1 MGKTRLETDVVMGE
15 KYRDPK
21 TGIEGF
27 VTGIHFYEYG
37 CERVTLQ
44 VLNTQGELADYGF
57 DAPRLERVSDG
68 STPQVK
74 RTGGPARGIEA
85 RQALPGR

>member
-1 MGKTRLETDVVMGE
+1 MTTFQTDVVMGE

-27 VTGIHFYEYG
+27 VVGIHFYEYG

-44 VLNTQGELADYGF
+44 TVNSQEEINDYGF
-57 DAPRLERVSDG
+57 DAPRIERVSDG
-68 STPQVK
+68 TSPKATK
-74 RTGGPARGIEA
+74 TGGPARGIEA
-85 RQALPGR
+85 RGLPMGRP